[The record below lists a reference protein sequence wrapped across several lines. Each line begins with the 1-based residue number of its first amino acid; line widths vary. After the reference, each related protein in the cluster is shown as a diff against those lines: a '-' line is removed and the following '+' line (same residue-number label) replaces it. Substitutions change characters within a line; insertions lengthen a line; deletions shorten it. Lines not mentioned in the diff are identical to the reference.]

1 MTRQFQFKSIKLKP
15 IQRDIKGRMSKIVLK
30 NNNIASCEDGIQLS
44 TKSYFKDDLTSA
56 INRLLVL
63 NPNVIFNEED

>member
-1 MTRQFQFKSIKLKP
+1 M
-15 IQRDIKGRMSKIVLK
+15 
-30 NNNIASCEDGIQLS
+30 CEDEIQLS

-63 NPNVIFNEED
+63 NPNVIFNEGDPESLTPKVCYSGLFGNRCSLYV